1 MTEINTSTKS
11 EVAGYKIIESY
22 LKNLSEK
29 PGVYRMLDRTGL
41 VLYVGK
47 AVNLKKRVASYSK
60 LSGHSVRTN
69 KMIQNTASMM
79 FLTTRTETEA
89 LLLEQNLIK
98 QLKPKYNV
106 LLRDDKSFP
115 NILVSKAH
123 IFSQIKKHRGKK
135 SEKGNYYG
143 PFASAGAV
151 NRTLNQLQRIFMLR
165 NCTDAQFK
173 NRTRPCLL
181 YQIKKC
187 SAPCVGKIS
196 ESKYNA
202 SVEDA
207 ESFLKGK
214 NKQIQEKLALQMHD
228 ASQKMDFENAAII
241 RDRIHALTQ
250 IQQHQGINPSKVSE
264 ADIIAIHSEGNNA
277 CVQVFFVRANQNWG
291 NRAYFPQTGSG
302 AGPSEILEAFIVQFY
317 YNKSVPRNILLSN
330 SIENPELVEH
340 LLSKSTKY
348 KIKISNPKY
357 GEKAV
362 LVENA
367 RRNAEEALARRNSES
382 ANQAKLLK
390 GLANALDIKDKLN
403 RIEVYD
409 NSHIQGTNAIGGM
422 VVSGPEGLE
431 KSAYRK
437 FNIKEAA
444 GQTGDDLAMMKE
456 VINRRF
462 SKLLIEDPGRKNGN
476 WPDLIIIDGG
486 VGQVSATAETLKEL
500 GLNDLNLVG
509 VAKGEQRDAGK
520 ELFYRYKE
528 KPFSLRHTDPVLYF
542 VQRLRDEAHRF
553 AIGAHR
559 AKRKK
564 SNFMSPL
571 DQIKG
576 VGQSRKRALLSH
588 FGSAKAVLRADL
600 KDLQAVDG
608 ISNKLA
614 KNLHDFFHEGK

>member
-1 MTEINTSTKS
+1 
-11 EVAGYKIIESY
+11 
-22 LKNLSEK
+22 
-29 PGVYRMLDRTGL
+29 MLDSTGS

-47 AVNLKKRVASYSK
+47 AVNLKKRVTNYSK
-60 LSGHSVRTN
+60 RHGHTIRTS
-69 KMIQNTASMM
+69 KMIQNTVSMM

-115 NILVSKAH
+115 NILVSKTH

-135 SEKGNYYG
+135 SEKGSYYG

-165 NCTDAQFK
+165 NCTDTQFT

-181 YQIKKC
+181 FQIKKC

-196 ESKYNA
+196 ENRYNA

-207 ESFLKGK
+207 ENFLKGK
-214 NKQIQEKLALQMHD
+214 NKKIQERLALQMHE
-228 ASQKMDFENAAII
+228 ASQQMDFETAAVL

-250 IQQHQGINPSKVSE
+250 IQQHQGINPKGVNE
-264 ADIIAIHSEGNNA
+264 ADVIAIHCEGNTA
-277 CVQVFFVRANQNWG
+277 CVQVFFIRAHQNWG

-302 AGPSEILEAFIVQFY
+302 AEVSEILEAFLVQFY
-317 YNKSVPRNILLSN
+317 DNKTAPKNILLSN
-330 SIENPELVEH
+330 KIENPLLVEN
-340 LLSKSTKY
+340 LLSKNSSY
-348 KIKISNPKY
+348 KIKILNPKY
-357 GEKAV
+357 GEKAI

-367 RRNAEEALARRNSES
+367 RRNAEEALARKNSES
-382 ANQAKLLK
+382 ANQIKLLK
-390 GLANALDIKDKLN
+390 DLAKALNIERKLN

-422 VVSGPEGLE
+422 IVSGPDGLE

-437 FNIKEAA
+437 FNIKEPTA
-444 GQTGDDLAMMKE
+444 QTGDDLAMMKE
-456 VINRRF
+456 VIQRRF
-462 SKLLIEDPGRKNGN
+462 SKLLSENPDQNTEN

-486 VGQVSATAETLKEL
+486 AGQVSAVAEVLRDL
-500 GLNDLNLVG
+500 GITDLYFIG
-509 VAKGEQRDAGK
+509 VAKGEERDAGK

-564 SNFMSPL
+564 SNFRSPL
-571 DQIKG
+571 DEIKG
-576 VGQSRKRALLSH
+576 VGHTRKRALLSH
-588 FGSAKAVLRADL
+588 FGSAKAISRADL

-614 KNLHDFFHEGK
+614 KSLHDFFHDAS

>member
-277 CVQVFFVRANQNWG
+277 RVQVFFIRANQNWG

-500 GLNDLNLVG
+500 GLKDLNLVG

>member
-1 MTEINTSTKS
+1 M
-11 EVAGYKIIESY
+11 
-22 LKNLSEK
+22 
-29 PGVYRMLDRTGL
+29 
-41 VLYVGK
+41 
-47 AVNLKKRVASYSK
+47 
-60 LSGHSVRTN
+60 
-69 KMIQNTASMM
+69 
-79 FLTTRTETEA
+79 
-89 LLLEQNLIK
+89 
-98 QLKPKYNV
+98 
-106 LLRDDKSFP
+106 
-115 NILVSKAH
+115 
-123 IFSQIKKHRGKK
+123 
-135 SEKGNYYG
+135 
-143 PFASAGAV
+143 
-151 NRTLNQLQRIFMLR
+151 
-165 NCTDAQFK
+165 
-173 NRTRPCLL
+173 
-181 YQIKKC
+181 
-187 SAPCVGKIS
+187 
-196 ESKYNA
+196 
-202 SVEDA
+202 
-207 ESFLKGK
+207 
-214 NKQIQEKLALQMHD
+214 
-228 ASQKMDFENAAII
+228 
-241 RDRIHALTQ
+241 
-250 IQQHQGINPSKVSE
+250 
-264 ADIIAIHSEGNNA
+264 
-277 CVQVFFVRANQNWG
+277 
-291 NRAYFPQTGSG
+291 
-302 AGPSEILEAFIVQFY
+302 
-317 YNKSVPRNILLSN
+317 LSN

-340 LLSKSTKY
+340 LLSKSTQY

-500 GLNDLNLVG
+500 GLKDLNLVG

>member
-1 MTEINTSTKS
+1 
-11 EVAGYKIIESY
+11 
-22 LKNLSEK
+22 
-29 PGVYRMLDRTGL
+29 MLDSTGS

-47 AVNLKKRVASYSK
+47 AVNLKKRVTNYSK
-60 LSGHSVRTN
+60 RHGHTIRTS
-69 KMIQNTASMM
+69 KMIQNTVSMM

-115 NILVSKAH
+115 NILVSKTH

-135 SEKGNYYG
+135 SEQGSYYG

-165 NCTDAQFK
+165 NCTDTQFT

-181 YQIKKC
+181 FQIKKC

-196 ESKYNA
+196 ENRYNA

-207 ESFLKGK
+207 ENFLKGK
-214 NKQIQEKLALQMHD
+214 NKKIQERLALQMHE
-228 ASQKMDFENAAII
+228 ASQQMDFETAAVL

-250 IQQHQGINPSKVSE
+250 IQQHQGINPKGVNE
-264 ADIIAIHSEGNNA
+264 ADIIAIHCEGNTA
-277 CVQVFFVRANQNWG
+277 CVQVFFIRAHQNWG

-302 AGPSEILEAFIVQFY
+302 AEVSEILEAFLVQFY
-317 YNKSVPRNILLSN
+317 DNKTAPKNILLSN
-330 SIENPELVEH
+330 KIENPLLVEN
-340 LLSKSTKY
+340 LLSKNSSY
-348 KIKISNPKY
+348 KIKILNPKY
-357 GEKAV
+357 GEKAI

-367 RRNAEEALARRNSES
+367 RRNAEEALARKNSES
-382 ANQAKLLK
+382 ANQIKLLK
-390 GLANALDIKDKLN
+390 DLAKALNIERKLN

-422 VVSGPEGLE
+422 IVSGPDGLE

-437 FNIKEAA
+437 FNIKEPTA
-444 GQTGDDLAMMKE
+444 QTGDDLAMMKE
-456 VINRRF
+456 VIQRRF
-462 SKLLIEDPGRKNGN
+462 SKLLSENPDQNTEN

-486 VGQVSATAETLKEL
+486 AGQVSAVAEVLRDL
-500 GLNDLNLVG
+500 GITDLYFIG
-509 VAKGEQRDAGK
+509 VAKGEERDAGK
-520 ELFYRYKE
+520 ELFYRNKE

-564 SNFMSPL
+564 SNFRSPL
-571 DQIKG
+571 DEIKG
-576 VGQSRKRALLSH
+576 VGHTRKRALLSH
-588 FGSAKAVLRADL
+588 FGSAKAISRADL

-614 KNLHDFFHEGK
+614 KSLHDFFHDAS